1 MEAHYIIKRPM
12 LSEKGAASATE
23 HNRYLFEVSRTARK
37 DDIKR
42 AIQELYGVRVVGVN
56 TINHRGANRRTRFG
70 YVAGRTTKKA
80 YVKLHPDD
88 KIELF

>member
-12 LSEKGAASATE
+12 LTEKATMQAAE
-23 HNRYLFEVSRTARK
+23 HNRYLFEVARTARK
-37 DDIKR
+37 DDIKK
-42 AIQELYGVRVVGVN
+42 AIQDLYGVRVVGVA
-56 TINHRGANRRTRFG
+56 TVNHQSRIRRTRFG
-70 YVAGRTTKKA
+70 YVAGKITKKA